1 MTLRQVRP
9 DVNVDFQPS
18 PRVVEVSAPSVELT
32 IQDLVD
38 SLRVTED
45 SFSEGLSFDKLIDA
59 AGKEELGGGVKV
71 GITATLQNAQVSF
84 ESRTTPAIIGS
95 VTTASG
101 PAINNIQS
109 LSDSSADFISAGIQK
124 GSLVVNFTD
133 NSVCDV
139 YEVVS
144 PTELLTKNLVNG
156 SVNEFNNGDVYH
168 IFNVIQCN
176 ITGGNLVSE
185 DEDENPIS
193 PVVPSAFTQI
203 VRTASSS
210 ATLQE
215 QADIQ
220 YSSFNGGVTVD
231 ESSPYSGT
239 DFPVG
244 TPRQPVN
251 NWTDALAIANIRGFP
266 KFFIENSTS
275 LNLGADY
282 SGFIFCGQ
290 SKSTTLI
297 TLEPQAEIT
306 GAEFRNASIQGV
318 LDGGNTLVDCSL
330 LDIIYVNGFIERCI
344 INSTITMTGVG
355 QANILDCYSG
365 VAGLATPTLDFG
377 GSGTSLA
384 MRNYDGGLTVI
395 NKTGPEPASLDFNS
409 GQIIMHNSVT
419 NGEIV
424 IRGSCVWQNKDT
436 YTGGADVTDET
447 FGADV
452 IVEAIKQI
460 TIDGVNFDAAMEDL
474 IAMAKGRIVESP
486 NGVFTFY
493 KQDNNTVAFV
503 LTKSGNQRT
512 VS

>member
-18 PRVVEVSAPSVELT
+18 PRTVEVSAPSVELT

-45 SFSEGLSFDKLIDA
+45 SFSEGLSFEKLIDA
-59 AGKEELGGGVKV
+59 AGKEPLGGGVKV

-84 ESRTTPAIIGS
+84 EPRTTPATIGS
-95 VTTASG
+95 VTTSSG

-109 LSDSSADFISAGIQK
+109 FSDSSADFIAAGVAK
-124 GSLVVNFTD
+124 GSLVINFTD

-144 PTELLTKNLVNG
+144 ATELLTKSLVNG
-156 SVNEFNNGDVYH
+156 TVNEFNNGDIYH
-168 IFNVIQCN
+168 IFNIIQCN
-176 ITGGNLVSE
+176 ISGGNLVSE
-185 DEDENPIS
+185 DENEDPIS

-215 QADIQ
+215 QVDIQ
-220 YSSFNGGVTVD
+220 YSSFNGGVTFD
-231 ESSPYSGT
+231 ETSPYSGINY
-239 DFPVG
+239 PVG

-251 NWTDALAIANIRGFP
+251 NWTDALAIARLRGFP

-275 LNLGADY
+275 LSLSADY
-282 SGFIFCGQ
+282 SGFLFFGQ

-297 TLEPQAEIT
+297 TLEPQADIT

-318 LDGGNTLVDCSL
+318 LDGGNTLLDCNI
-330 LDIIYVNGFIERCI
+330 LDITYVDGFIEKCI
-344 INSTITMTGVG
+344 INSTITLSGTG

-365 VAGLATPTLDFG
+365 VAGLSTPVLDFG
-377 GSGTSLA
+377 GSGSSLA
-384 MRNYDGGLTVI
+384 MRNYDGGLTVM
-395 NKTGPEPASLDFNS
+395 NKTGPEPASLDFHS
-409 GQIIMHNSVT
+409 GQLIMHNSVT

-424 IRGSCVWQNKDT
+424 IRGSCVWQNKDS
-436 YTGGADVTDET
+436 YAGGANVTDEA

-452 IVEAIKQI
+452 IADAIKEI
-460 TIDGVNFDAAMEDL
+460 TIDGVNFDVAMGDL

-493 KQDNNTVAFV
+493 KQDNSTVAFV
-503 LTKSGNQRT
+503 LTKSGNERT
-512 VS
+512 AS

>member
-18 PRVVEVSAPSVELT
+18 PRTVEVSAPSVELT

-59 AGKEELGGGVKV
+59 AGKEPLGGGVKV

-84 ESRTTPAIIGS
+84 ESRTTPAVVGS
-95 VTTASG
+95 VTTGSG
-101 PAINNIQS
+101 PAVNNIQS
-109 LSDSSADFISAGIQK
+109 FSDASADFVAAGVEK
-124 GSLVVNFTD
+124 GSLVINFTD

-144 PTELLTKNLVNG
+144 STELLTKNLVNG

-168 IFNVIQCN
+168 IFNIIQCN
-176 ITGGNLVSE
+176 ITGGNLVA
-185 DEDENPIS
+185 EDENDNPIT

-215 QADIQ
+215 QVDIQ

-239 DFPVG
+239 DYPVG

-251 NWTDALAIANIRGFP
+251 NWTDALTIANSRGFP
-266 KFFIENSTS
+266 KFYVENSTS
-275 LNLGADY
+275 LTLGADY
-282 SGFIFCGQ
+282 SGFLFCGQ

-297 TLEPQAEIT
+297 TLEPQADIT

-318 LDGGNTLVDCSL
+318 LDGGNTLLDCNL
-330 LDIIYVNGFIERCI
+330 LDIVYVDGFIEKCI
-344 INSTITMTGVG
+344 INNTITLSGTG

-377 GSGTSLA
+377 GSGSSLA
-384 MRNYDGGLTVI
+384 MRNYDGGLTVV

-409 GQIIMHNSVT
+409 GQLIMHNSVT
-419 NGEIV
+419 DGEIV
-424 IRGSCVWQNKDT
+424 IRGSCVWQNKST
-436 YTGGADVTDET
+436 YTGGANITDET
-447 FGADV
+447 FGTDV
-452 IVEAIKQI
+452 IVDAIKEI
-460 TIDGVNFDAAMEDL
+460 TIDGVNFDSAISDL

-493 KQDNNTVAFV
+493 KQDNSTVAFT
-503 LTKSGNQRT
+503 LTKSGNERT
-512 VS
+512 RS

>member
-18 PRVVEVSAPSVELT
+18 PRTVEVSAPSVELT

-38 SLRVTED
+38 SVRVRED
-45 SFSEGLSFDKLIDA
+45 SFSEGLSFEKLIDA
-59 AGKEELGGGVKV
+59 AGKEDLGGGVKV

-84 ESRTTPAIIGS
+84 EGRTTPAVIGS
-95 VTTASG
+95 VTTGSG
-101 PAINNIQS
+101 PAVNNLQFF
-109 LSDSSADFISAGIQK
+109 SDSSADFVSAGVK
-124 GSLVVNFTD
+124 RGSLIVNFTD

-139 YEVVS
+139 YEVVDANNV
-144 PTELLTKNLVNG
+144 LTKGLTNG

-168 IFNVIQCN
+168 IFNIIQCR
-176 ITGGNLVSE
+176 IDGGNLVA
-185 DEDENPIS
+185 EDENSDPLD
-193 PVVPSAFTQI
+193 PVVPTAFTQI

-215 QADIQ
+215 QVDIQ

-231 ESSPYSGT
+231 ENSPYSGT
-239 DFPVG
+239 NYPVG

-251 NWTDALAIANIRGFP
+251 NWTDALEIANSKGFP
-266 KFFIENSTS
+266 KFFVENNTS
-275 LNLGADY
+275 LSLSADY
-282 SGFIFCGQ
+282 SGFLFYGQ

-306 GAEFRNASIQGV
+306 GAEFRNVSVQGV
-318 LDGGNTLVDCSL
+318 LDGGNTLLDCNI
-330 LDIIYVNGFIERCI
+330 LDIIYVDGFIEKCI
-344 INSTITMTGVG
+344 INSTITLSGTG

-377 GSGTSLA
+377 GSGSSLA

-409 GQIIMHNSVT
+409 GQLIMHNSVT
-419 NGEIV
+419 DGEIV
-424 IRGSCVWQNKDT
+424 IRGSCVWQNKNS
-436 YTGGADVTDET
+436 YTGGADITDET

-452 IVEAIKQI
+452 IVEAIKEI

-486 NGVFTFY
+486 GGVFTFY
-493 KQDNNTVAFV
+493 KQDNSTVAFV

-512 VS
+512 TS